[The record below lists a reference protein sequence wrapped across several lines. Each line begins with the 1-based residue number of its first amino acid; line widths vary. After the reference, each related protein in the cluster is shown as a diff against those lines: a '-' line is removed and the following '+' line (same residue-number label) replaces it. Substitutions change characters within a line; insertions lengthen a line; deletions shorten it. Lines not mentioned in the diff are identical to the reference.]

1 MANARR
7 VGLAALLLGGSQLL
21 SRALGIV
28 REMVL
33 AAEIG
38 AGAATDAYQAAFQI
52 PDILN
57 HILAVG
63 AISIAFIP
71 LYRQA
76 VEREGPEAGHR
87 LLAIV
92 LGTLT
97 ALSVVAAAVLFAF
110 AEPLVALQ
118 FPHFGPEQ
126 HALTV
131 RLTRIVIPAQIFFTA
146 GGILRAALMAEGRFG
161 AQAAAPLVY
170 NLGIIIGGLVGAE
183 TLGVE
188 GFAWG
193 ALFGAAAGP
202 FGVAF
207 YDARRRFPIAFRFA
221 PLDPGFRRYLVLV
234 LPLLA
239 GVTLLTVDEWYDRWF
254 GGLLETGTI
263 ATLVFARRLMQAPV
277 GLVGQAVGTAAL
289 PALADLHEKGRHQE
303 LGELVLRTL
312 QASLTIAV
320 AIAAALAALG
330 APTVRLLY
338 ERGAFT
344 TEDSQAVSS
353 ALAIFCLA
361 IPGWVVQSIAVRPF
375 YARGDTWRPMLLGT
389 VIALA
394 MIPLYAGLGPRFG
407 ANGLAGAGAVAIT
420 VNALATLLLARR
432 LHRQPPLVPLGT
444 TLLRALVIALPA
456 AAAARAVAAQLDG
469 PGTVGALG
477 AVAAGGL
484 VFAVCVLPLA
494 LAFGDAPTRELL
506 RGVGARLRRL

>member
-1 MANARR
+1 
-7 VGLAALLLGGSQLL
+7 
-21 SRALGIV
+21 
-28 REMVL
+28 
-33 AAEIG
+33 
-38 AGAATDAYQAAFQI
+38 
-52 PDILN
+52 
-57 HILAVG
+57 
-63 AISIAFIP
+63 
-71 LYRQA
+71 
-76 VEREGPEAGHR
+76 
-87 LLAIV
+87 
-92 LGTLT
+92 
-97 ALSVVAAAVLFAF
+97 
-110 AEPLVALQ
+110 VALQ
-118 FPHFGPEQ
+118 FPQFDAEQ
-126 HALTV
+126 RALTV
-131 RLTRIVIPAQIFFTA
+131 RLTRIVIPAQVFFTA

-161 AQAAAPLVY
+161 AQAAAPIVY
-170 NLGIIIGGLVGAE
+170 NLGIIIGGVVGAE
-183 TLGVE
+183 ALGVE

-207 YDARRRFPIAFRFA
+207 YDARRHFPIALRVA

-289 PALADLHEKGRHQE
+289 PALAELHEQGRHAE
-303 LGELVLRTL
+303 LGQLVLRTL

-330 APTVRLLY
+330 APSVRLLY

-344 TEDSQAVSS
+344 AEDSLAVTG
-353 ALAIFCLA
+353 ALTIFCLA

-394 MIPLYAGLGPRFG
+394 MIPLYTGLGPRFG
-407 ANGLAGAGAVAIT
+407 ANGLAGAGALAIT
-420 VNALATLLLARR
+420 VNAIATLLLARR
-432 LHRQPPLVPLGT
+432 LHQQPALLPLGT

-456 AAAARAVAAQLDG
+456 AAAARLVATLLEG
-469 PGTVGALG
+469 PGTVAALVAVVAGG
-477 AVAAGGL
+477 AVFAA
-484 VFAVCVLPLA
+484 CVLPLA
-494 LAFGDAPTRELL
+494 LALGDAPTRELL
-506 RGVGARLRRL
+506 KSLPARLRRRG